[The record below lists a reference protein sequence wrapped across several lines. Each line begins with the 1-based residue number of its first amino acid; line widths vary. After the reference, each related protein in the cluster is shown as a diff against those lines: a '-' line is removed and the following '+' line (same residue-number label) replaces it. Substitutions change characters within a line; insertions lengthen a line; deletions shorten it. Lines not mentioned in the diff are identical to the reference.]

1 MIEEKMITSHE
12 RNPLGRQRFPCGDLG
27 YAMNS
32 EPATIVAYIL
42 SLIDKREVMP
52 LKEHN

>member
-1 MIEEKMITSHE
+1 MRETRWAGS
-12 RNPLGRQRFPCGDLG
+12 GFPVGIWG